1 MLGDDVA
8 PASLRIELAS
18 ENDLFFHYMHVV
30 DETGYRN
37 LQEQQKL
44 MVEYIEYPNVLIK
57 MLKSLYLK
65 LLSILPRRKKKE
77 EPFSFKKDI
86 LKRYGKKEENSE
98 ES

>member
-1 MLGDDVA
+1 
-8 PASLRIELAS
+8 
-18 ENDLFFHYMHVV
+18 
-30 DETGYRN
+30 
-37 LQEQQKL
+37 
-44 MVEYIEYPNVLIK
+44 

-65 LLSILPRRKKKE
+65 ILSILPRRKKKE